1 MRETQ
6 EIQVR
11 SLSQEDLLKEEMA
24 THSRILAWKT
34 PWTEQSGGLQSMGS
48 QRIRHDWAHTH
59 AWVCLGF
66 SSSGIQW
73 LKPRLKLS
81 RDDKGVSELGWL
93 LVGLE
98 LSFLSTICPTLTC
111 HWLRRKLQ
119 TGSSNG
125 RCSVSVGQMTVR
137 GVLFFSFE
145 LFLLF
150 WGIGD

>member
-111 HWLRRKLQ
+111 HWLRRKSQDWVTTQSQGCKLTPQQ
-119 TGSSNG
+119 TSSAS
-125 RCSVSVGQMTVR
+125 C
-137 GVLFFSFE
+137 LAFYLSFRPC
-145 LFLLF
+145 LT
-150 WGIGD
+150 

>member
-24 THSRILAWKT
+24 THSRTLAWKT
-34 PWTEQSGGLQSMGS
+34 PWTEESGGLQSMGS
-48 QRIRHDWAHTH
+48 QRIRHDWALMH

-81 RDDKGVSELGWL
+81 RDDKGVSELSWL
-93 LVGLE
+93 LVGRE

-111 HWLRRKLQ
+111 HWLIRKSQDWVTTQSQGYKLPPQQ
-119 TGSSNG
+119 TSSAS
-125 RCSVSVGQMTVR
+125 C
-137 GVLFFSFE
+137 LEFYLSFHPC
-145 LFLLF
+145 LT
-150 WGIGD
+150 